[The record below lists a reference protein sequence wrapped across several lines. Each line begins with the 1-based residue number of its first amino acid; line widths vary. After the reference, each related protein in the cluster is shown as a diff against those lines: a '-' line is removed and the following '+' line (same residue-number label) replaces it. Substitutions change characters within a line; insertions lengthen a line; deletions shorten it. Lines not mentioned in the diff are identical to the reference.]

1 MRAEA
6 ENSLVG
12 ALVVTHGQLG
22 QELVSAAQ
30 AIVGEISYIAAVSI
44 GWNDDVD
51 ESKKKIE
58 QAVAEVD
65 QGKGVIILT
74 DMFGGTPSN
83 LSLPLLKRN
92 EVDIVTGVNLPMVIK
107 VANQPGTDSLSELV
121 TKVKNQGQSHISIRR
136 FTDTKKTAWA
146 FRSN

>member
-1 MRAEA
+1 MRAED
-6 ENSLVG
+6 SLVG

-44 GWNDDVD
+44 GWNDDVN
-51 ESKKKIE
+51 ESRKKIE
-58 QAVAEVD
+58 QAVSEVD

-92 EVDIVTGVNLPMVIK
+92 ELEIVTGVNLPMVIK
-107 VANQPGTDSLSELV
+107 VANQSGTDSLSELV
-121 TKVKNQGQSHISIRR
+121 TQVKKQGQSHISI
-136 FTDTKKTAWA
+136 A
-146 FRSN
+146 SELLGE

>member
-1 MRAEA
+1 MTED
-6 ENSLVG
+6 SLVG

-92 EVDIVTGVNLPMVIK
+92 ELEIVTGVNLPMVIK
-107 VANQPGTDSLSELV
+107 LANQSGADSLSELV
-121 TKVKNQGQSHISIRR
+121 TKVKKQGQSHISI
-136 FTDTKKTAWA
+136 A
-146 FRSN
+146 SELLGE

>member
-1 MRAEA
+1 MRAED
-6 ENSLVG
+6 SLVG

-22 QELVSAAQ
+22 QELVAAAQ

-92 EVDIVTGVNLPMVIK
+92 ELEIVTGVNLPMVIK
-107 VANQPGTDSLSELV
+107 VANQSGTDSLSELV
-121 TKVKNQGQSHISIRR
+121 TKVKKQGQSHISI
-136 FTDTKKTAWA
+136 A
-146 FRSN
+146 SELLGE

>member
-1 MRAEA
+1 MTED
-6 ENSLVG
+6 SWVG

-30 AIVGEISYIAAVSI
+30 AIVGEISYLAAVSI

-92 EVDIVTGVNLPMVIK
+92 ELEIVTGVNLPMVIK
-107 VANQPGTDSLSELV
+107 VANQSGTDSLSELV
-121 TKVKNQGQSHISIRR
+121 TKVKKQGQSHISI
-136 FTDTKKTAWA
+136 A
-146 FRSN
+146 SELLGE

>member
-1 MRAEA
+1 MTEA

-12 ALVVTHGQLG
+12 ALVVTHGELG

-121 TKVKNQGQSHISIRR
+121 TKVKKQGQSHISI
-136 FTDTKKTAWA
+136 A
-146 FRSN
+146 SELLGE

>member
-1 MRAEA
+1 MTEA
-6 ENSLVG
+6 EDSLVG

-44 GWNDDVD
+44 GWNDDVA
-51 ESKKKIE
+51 ESQKKIE

-65 QGKGVIILT
+65 KGKGVIILT

-83 LSLPLLKRN
+83 LSIPLLKRN
-92 EVDIVTGVNLPMVIK
+92 ELEIVTGVNLPMVIK
-107 VANQPGTDSLSELV
+107 VANQSGTDSLSELV
-121 TKVKNQGQSHISIRR
+121 TKVKKQGQNHISIP
-136 FTDTKKTAWA
+136 
-146 FRSN
+146 SELLGE

>member
-1 MRAEA
+1 MTEA

-121 TKVKNQGQSHISIRR
+121 TKVKKQGQSHISI
-136 FTDTKKTAWA
+136 A
-146 FRSN
+146 SELLGE

>member
-1 MRAEA
+1 MTED
-6 ENSLVG
+6 SLVG

-107 VANQPGTDSLSELV
+107 GANQPGTDSLSELV
-121 TKVKNQGQSHISIRR
+121 TKVKKQGQSHISI
-136 FTDTKKTAWA
+136 A
-146 FRSN
+146 SELLGE

>member
-1 MRAEA
+1 MRAEG
-6 ENSLVG
+6 SLVG

-30 AIVGEISYIAAVSI
+30 AIVGEVSHMAAVSI
-44 GWNDDVD
+44 GWNDDVN

-58 QAVAEVD
+58 QGVSGVD

-83 LSLPLLKRN
+83 LSLPLLKTD
-92 EVDIVTGVNLPMVIK
+92 ELEIVTGVNLPMVIK
-107 VANQPGTDSLSELV
+107 LANQSGSDSLSELV
-121 TKVKNQGQSHISIRR
+121 TKVKKQGQSHISI
-136 FTDTKKTAWA
+136 A
-146 FRSN
+146 SELLGE

>member
-44 GWNDDVD
+44 GWNDDVE

-121 TKVKNQGQSHISIRR
+121 TKVKKQGQSHISI
-136 FTDTKKTAWA
+136 A
-146 FRSN
+146 SELLGE

>member
-30 AIVGEISYIAAVSI
+30 AIVGEISYVAAVSI

-121 TKVKNQGQSHISIRR
+121 TKVKNQGQSHISI
-136 FTDTKKTAWA
+136 A
-146 FRSN
+146 SELLGE

>member
-1 MRAEA
+1 MTED
-6 ENSLVG
+6 SLVG

-92 EVDIVTGVNLPMVIK
+92 ELEIVTGVNLPMVIK
-107 VANQPGTDSLSELV
+107 VANQSSSDSLSELV
-121 TKVKNQGQSHISIRR
+121 TKVKKQGQSHISI
-136 FTDTKKTAWA
+136 A
-146 FRSN
+146 SELLGE

>member
-1 MRAEA
+1 MTEA
-6 ENSLVG
+6 ENVLVG

-121 TKVKNQGQSHISIRR
+121 TKVKKQGQSHISI
-136 FTDTKKTAWA
+136 A
-146 FRSN
+146 SELLGE

>member
-1 MRAEA
+1 MRAED
-6 ENSLVG
+6 SLVG

-121 TKVKNQGQSHISIRR
+121 TKVKNQGQSHISI
-136 FTDTKKTAWA
+136 A
-146 FRSN
+146 SELLGE

>member
-1 MRAEA
+1 M
-6 ENSLVG
+6 VG

-121 TKVKNQGQSHISIRR
+121 TKVKKQGQSHISI
-136 FTDTKKTAWA
+136 A
-146 FRSN
+146 SELLGE

>member
-1 MRAEA
+1 M
-6 ENSLVG
+6 G

-44 GWNDDVD
+44 GWNDDVN
-51 ESKKKIE
+51 ESRKKIE
-58 QAVAEVD
+58 QAVSEVD

-83 LSLPLLKRN
+83 LSFPLLKRN
-92 EVDIVTGVNLPMVIK
+92 ELEIVTGVNLPMVIK
-107 VANQPGTDSLSELV
+107 LANQSGADSLSELV
-121 TKVKNQGQSHISIRR
+121 TKVKKQGQSHISI
-136 FTDTKKTAWA
+136 A
-146 FRSN
+146 SELLGE

>member
-1 MRAEA
+1 MRA

-30 AIVGEISYIAAVSI
+30 AIVGEVSYIAAVSI

-107 VANQPGTDSLSELV
+107 VANQPGTDSLSDLV
-121 TKVKNQGQSHISIRR
+121 TKVKKQGQSHISI
-136 FTDTKKTAWA
+136 A
-146 FRSN
+146 SELLGE

>member
-6 ENSLVG
+6 ENSLVC

-30 AIVGEISYIAAVSI
+30 AIVGEISYVAAVSI

-121 TKVKNQGQSHISIRR
+121 TKVKNQGQSHISI
-136 FTDTKKTAWA
+136 A
-146 FRSN
+146 SELLGE

>member
-1 MRAEA
+1 MRAE
-6 ENSLVG
+6 ESLVG

-44 GWNDDVD
+44 GWNDDVA
-51 ESKKKIE
+51 ESQKKIE

-65 QGKGVIILT
+65 KGKGVIILT

-83 LSLPLLKRN
+83 LSIPLLKRN
-92 EVDIVTGVNLPMVIK
+92 ELEIVTGVNLPMVIK
-107 VANQPGTDSLSELV
+107 VANQSGTDSLSELV
-121 TKVKNQGQSHISIRR
+121 TKVKKQGQSHISIP
-136 FTDTKKTAWA
+136 
-146 FRSN
+146 SELLGE

>member
-1 MRAEA
+1 MTED
-6 ENSLVG
+6 SLVG

-44 GWNDDVD
+44 GWNDDVN

-58 QAVAEVD
+58 EAVAEVD

-92 EVDIVTGVNLPMVIK
+92 ELEIVTGVNLPMVIK
-107 VANQPGTDSLSELV
+107 VANQSGTDSLSELV
-121 TKVKNQGQSHISIRR
+121 TQVKKQGQSHISI
-136 FTDTKKTAWA
+136 A
-146 FRSN
+146 SELLGE

>member
-1 MRAEA
+1 MTEA

-30 AIVGEISYIAAVSI
+30 AIVGEISYSAAVSI

-121 TKVKNQGQSHISIRR
+121 SKVKKQGQSHISI
-136 FTDTKKTAWA
+136 A
-146 FRSN
+146 SELLGE

>member
-1 MRAEA
+1 M
-6 ENSLVG
+6 G

-58 QAVAEVD
+58 QAVSEVD

-107 VANQPGTDSLSELV
+107 VANQPGTDSLSELA
-121 TKVKNQGQSHISIRR
+121 TKVKKQGQSHISI
-136 FTDTKKTAWA
+136 A
-146 FRSN
+146 SELLGE

>member
-1 MRAEA
+1 MTED
-6 ENSLVG
+6 SLVG
-12 ALVVTHGQLG
+12 ALVVTHGQWG

-121 TKVKNQGQSHISIRR
+121 TKVKKQGQSHISI
-136 FTDTKKTAWA
+136 A
-146 FRSN
+146 SELLGE

>member
-1 MRAEA
+1 MTEA

-12 ALVVTHGQLG
+12 ALVVTHGRLG

-121 TKVKNQGQSHISIRR
+121 TKVKKQGQSHISI
-136 FTDTKKTAWA
+136 A
-146 FRSN
+146 SELLGE

>member
-6 ENSLVG
+6 KNSLVG

-51 ESKKKIE
+51 ESKKQIE

-121 TKVKNQGQSHISIRR
+121 SKVKKQGQSHISI
-136 FTDTKKTAWA
+136 A
-146 FRSN
+146 SELLGE

>member
-1 MRAEA
+1 MTEA

-51 ESKKKIE
+51 ESKKKIK

-121 TKVKNQGQSHISIRR
+121 TKVKKQGQSHISI
-136 FTDTKKTAWA
+136 A
-146 FRSN
+146 SELLGE